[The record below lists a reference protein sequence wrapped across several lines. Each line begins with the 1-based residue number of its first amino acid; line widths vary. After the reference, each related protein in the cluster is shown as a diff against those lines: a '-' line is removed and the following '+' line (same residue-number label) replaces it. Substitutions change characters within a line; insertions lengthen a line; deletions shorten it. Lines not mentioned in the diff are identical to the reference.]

1 MTDPAENIT
10 ERMQHVRKNVGED
23 VKGIVENA
31 RTLTDWRYYVRH
43 HPWLCVGG
51 ALALGFLV
59 VPKRKQVVT
68 GDAKELLELLRNGSV
83 RLAPN
88 GVAANRGLV
97 MTLLATAAP
106 AVLRGAV
113 ALATQKLGAMAPPA
127 ADPQHEQ
134 PHMSAP

>member
-43 HPWLCVGG
+43 HPWLCVGR
-51 ALALGFLV
+51 AMALGFLA

-68 GDAKELLELLRNGSV
+68 GDAKELLDLLRNGSV
-83 RLAPN
+83 RLAPH
-88 GVAANRGLV
+88 GVAANRGLL

-113 ALATQKLGAMAPPA
+113 ALATQKRAHRAPA